1 MQAAREFVSDVAEL
15 VSMPEVYVSIRQLLL
30 RSDTRI
36 DDFVAVVE
44 QDSALSVRVMRM
56 AGSDYFG
63 LPRPCDNLYQA
74 ISLIGLVQLHDLMLG
89 SLCIRSFSAVPPELF
104 NLRRFWRYCVRCGI
118 AARTIGQYC
127 RGDGHFVF
135 FTLGLL
141 HEIGHAAMFLKAPDS
156 ASELLLQSFEQ
167 GRDLAELEHE
177 HFGFDYRDIGRE
189 LASIWHLPPV
199 YAEVTAH
206 HLDPAAAESRYRP
219 AVDVIYLAHQLCAEP
234 EDFSRERVARATT
247 GFERFAAL
255 PENIGDILGSEVDAH
270 CDDIL
275 DLLWPWDGGVHPGFG
290 HA

>member
-15 VSMPEVYVSIRQLLL
+15 VSMPEVYFSIRQLLL
-30 RSDTRI
+30 RSETRI

-44 QDSALSVRVMRM
+44 QDSLLSVRVMRM
-56 AGSDYFG
+56 AQSDYFG
-63 LPRPCDNLYQA
+63 FPRDCDNLYQA

-89 SLCIRSFSAVPPELF
+89 SLCIRSFAAVPPELF
-104 NLRRFWRYCVRCGI
+104 NLRRFWRYNVRCGI

-141 HEIGHAAMFLKAPDS
+141 HEIGHAAMFLKEPDQ
-156 ASELLLQSFEQ
+156 ASELLLESIEQ

-177 HFGFDYRDIGRE
+177 HFGFDYRDVGRE

-199 YAEVTAH
+199 YAEVAAH
-206 HLDPAAAESRYRP
+206 HLDPSNAETRYRP
-219 AVDVIYLAHQLCAEP
+219 AVDVVYLAHRLCAEP
-234 EDFSRERVARATT
+234 EDFGGERLARATR
-247 GFERFAAL
+247 GFPRFDGL
-255 PENIGDILGSEVDAH
+255 PPNLDEILGTEVDAN
-270 CDDIL
+270 CEDIL
-275 DLLWPWDGGVHPGFG
+275 DLLWPWDGGIYPETG